1 MKKTNAIKDSA
12 QDKVV
17 SGIAIAILTVIMI
30 SIIYP
35 MWVIVVASFSNP
47 TDLYNTQFILFV
59 KEFTFESYK
68 LVFEDKDFITGFV
81 NSIMYTV
88 VGTMVNVVLNI
99 CAAYP
104 LSKRKFKGKSFL
116 TLMFTFTMFF
126 SGGLIPSYLLMN
138 QLHLLNNFWVMILP
152 GAVNMFNV
160 IVMRTYFQS
169 RIPIELEE
177 AAKVDGCTNFRL
189 LVKIVLPLSVPIIA
203 VISLYYGVGHW
214 NDFFTALVYIT
225 DKDKF
230 PLQMVLRSLLLKNQS
245 IGSTFG
251 QVSTDEA
258 FATRMMARM
267 GLKYAVI
274 VVSTVPIFI
283 IYPLV
288 QRFFAKGVM
297 VGAIKG

>member
-1 MKKTNAIKDSA
+1 MRNPNALKKSPG
-12 QDKVV
+12 DKLFT
-17 SGIAIAILTVIMI
+17 GISLVILSIIMI
-30 SIIYP
+30 SIFYP
-35 MWVIVVASFSNP
+35 MWVVLIASLSNP
-47 TDLYNTQFILFV
+47 TRIYETKFLIWIRDLTV
-59 KEFTFESYK
+59 DSYK
-68 LVFEDKDFITGFV
+68 LVFENQNFIIGFI
-81 NSIMYTV
+81 NSVLYTI
-88 VGTMVNVVLNI
+88 VGTIVNVIMNI

-104 LSKRKFKGKSFL
+104 LSKNNFKGKSFF

-138 QLHLLNNFWVMILP
+138 QLKLLNNFWVMIIP
-152 GAVNMFNV
+152 SAVNMFNV

-169 RIPIELEE
+169 RIPQELEE

-189 LVKIVLPLSVPIIA
+189 LIKIVLPLSVPILA

-225 DKDKF
+225 DKKLF
-230 PLQMVLRSLLLKNQS
+230 PLQMVLRSILLQNQLMGAFDQ
-245 IGSTFG
+245 IAA
-251 QVSTDEA
+251 DEGYA
-258 FATRMMARM
+258 LRMMARM

-283 IYPLV
+283 VYPLV
-288 QRFFAKGVM
+288 QKFFAKGVM

>member
-1 MKKTNAIKDSA
+1 MRNPNALKKSFG
-12 QDKVV
+12 DKVFT
-17 SGIAIAILTVIMI
+17 GISLIILSVIMI
-30 SIIYP
+30 SIFYP
-35 MWVIVVASFSNP
+35 IWVVLMASFSSP
-47 TDLYNTQFILFV
+47 VRIYESKFLFWI
-59 KEFTFESYK
+59 KDFTLASYK
-68 LVFEDKDFITGFV
+68 MVIENANFVRGFV
-81 NSIMYTV
+81 NSVLYTV
-88 VGTMVNVVLNI
+88 VGTAVNVVLNI

-104 LSKRKFKGKSFL
+104 LSKTHFKGKSFF
-116 TLMFTFTMFF
+116 TLLFTFTMFF

-138 QLHLLNNFWVMILP
+138 QLKLLNSFWVMILP

-169 RIPIELEE
+169 RIPLELEE

-189 LVKIVLPLSVPIIA
+189 LIKIVLPLSVPIIA

-225 DKDKF
+225 DKKLF
-230 PLQMVLRSLLLKNQS
+230 PLQMVLRGILLQNQLMGALDQ
-245 IGSTFG
+245 IA
-251 QVSTDEA
+251 TDEGYSD
-258 FATRMMARM
+258 RMMARM

-288 QRFFAKGVM
+288 QKFFAKGVM